1 MTRNLACSLALGALA
16 LAVPAASSAQTFVDV
31 GVWTRGGGGR
41 VVVGGAPVYAAPVYA
56 APVYAAPVYAA
67 PVYYPEVYYPPVYYA
82 RPVYRPAY
90 VRPVYAQP
98 YYRNDRGRHLG
109 WYKNG
114 KKGRAVYAGRYYD
127 PYYAGYGYGRN
138 DRYDRRGRRR

>member
-1 MTRNLACSLALGALA
+1 MTRKLACSMALGALA
-16 LAVPAASSAQTFVDV
+16 LVVPVASSAQTFVDV

-41 VVVGGAPVYAAPVYA
+41 VVVGGAPVYAP
-56 APVYAAPVYAA
+56 PVYAAPVYAA

-82 RPVYRPAY
+82 QPVYRPAY

-114 KKGRAVYAGRYYD
+114 KKGRAVYAGGRYYD
-127 PYYAGYGYGRN
+127 PYYGGYGRYGR
-138 DRYDRRGRRR
+138 DDRRGRRR